1 MKKKTTQTKME
12 KRFFLLIAILALIAI
27 GVVAYG
33 VGSTLTGGYSRDRPV
48 TEETGAEKDNG
59 TTDGAFIKK
68 VSIGDTYGTVTPG
81 SEKDSYLIEAVLPA
95 DTDITQISC
104 TLELADGAS
113 LAEESNCIINDL
125 GGQLLLNLGVENA
138 QLTVEK
144 DGKTQ
149 IYLVELSISES

>member
-1 MKKKTTQTKME
+1 MKKQHKSTE
-12 KRFFLLIAILALIAI
+12 KRFFLLVGILALLSI
-27 GVVAYG
+27 GILAYG
-33 VGSTLTGGYSRDRPV
+33 VGTMLAGGNSRDRPG

-68 VSIGDTYGTVTPG
+68 VSIGDTYGTVTQG
-81 SEKDSYLIEAVLPA
+81 SEKDSYLIEAALPA

-104 TLELADGAS
+104 TLELTDGAS

-138 QLTVEK
+138 QLAVEK

>member
-1 MKKKTTQTKME
+1 MKKQHKSTE
-12 KRFFLLIAILALIAI
+12 KRFFLLVGILALLSI
-27 GVVAYG
+27 GILAYG
-33 VGSTLTGGYSRDRPV
+33 AGTMLAGGNSRDRPV
-48 TEETGAEKDNG
+48 TEETGDEKDNG

-68 VSIGDTYGTVTPG
+68 VSIGDTYGTVTQG
-81 SEKDSYLIEAVLPA
+81 SEKDSYLIEAALPA

-104 TLELADGAS
+104 TLELVDGAS

>member
-1 MKKKTTQTKME
+1 MKKQHKSTE
-12 KRFFLLIAILALIAI
+12 KRFFLLVGILALLSI
-27 GVVAYG
+27 GILAYG
-33 VGSTLTGGYSRDRPV
+33 VGTMLAGGHSRDRPV
-48 TEETGAEKDNG
+48 TEENDAEKDNG

-68 VSIGDTYGTVTPG
+68 VSIGDTYGTVTQG
-81 SEKDSYLIEAVLPA
+81 SEKDSYLIEAALPA
-95 DTDITQISC
+95 DTDTTQISC
-104 TLELADGAS
+104 TLELTDGAS

-138 QLTVEK
+138 QLAVEK

>member
-1 MKKKTTQTKME
+1 MKKQHKSTE
-12 KRFFLLIAILALIAI
+12 KRFFLLVGILALLSI
-27 GVVAYG
+27 GILAYG
-33 VGSTLTGGYSRDRPV
+33 VGTMLAGGNSRDRPV

-81 SEKDSYLIEAVLPA
+81 SEKDSYLIEAAFPA

-104 TLELADGAS
+104 TLELTDGAS

-138 QLTVEK
+138 QLAVEK

>member
-1 MKKKTTQTKME
+1 MKKQHKSTE
-12 KRFFLLIAILALIAI
+12 KRFFLLVGILALLSI
-27 GVVAYG
+27 GILAYG
-33 VGSTLTGGYSRDRPV
+33 VGTMLAGGNSRDRPV

-68 VSIGDTYGTVTPG
+68 VSIGDTYGTVTQG
-81 SEKDSYLIEAVLPA
+81 SEKDSYLIEAALPA

-104 TLELADGAS
+104 TLELTDGAS

-138 QLTVEK
+138 QLAVEK

>member
-1 MKKKTTQTKME
+1 MKKQHKSTE
-12 KRFFLLIAILALIAI
+12 KRFFLLVGILALLSLGIL
-27 GVVAYG
+27 AYG
-33 VGSTLTGGYSRDRPV
+33 VGTMLAGGNSRDRPV

-68 VSIGDTYGTVTPG
+68 VSIGDTYGTVTQG
-81 SEKDSYLIEAVLPA
+81 SEKDSYLIEAALPA

-104 TLELADGAS
+104 TLELTDGAS

-138 QLTVEK
+138 QLAVEK

>member
-1 MKKKTTQTKME
+1 MKKKQHTSTE
-12 KRFFLLIAILALIAI
+12 KRFSLLIGILGLLAIGILA
-27 GVVAYG
+27 YG
-33 VGSTLTGGYSRDRPV
+33 AGTMLAGGHIRDRPV
-48 TEETGAEKDNG
+48 IEETGAEKDNG

-68 VSIGDTYGTVTPG
+68 VSIGDTYGTVTQG
-81 SEKDSYLIEAVLPA
+81 SEKDSYLIEAALPA

-104 TLELADGAS
+104 TLELTDGAS

-125 GGQLLLNLGVENA
+125 GGQLLLNLGVADA
-138 QLTVEK
+138 QLAVEK

>member
-1 MKKKTTQTKME
+1 MKKKQHTSTE
-12 KRFFLLIAILALIAI
+12 KRFFLLIGILGLLAIGILA
-27 GVVAYG
+27 YG
-33 VGSTLTGGYSRDRPV
+33 AGTMLAGGHIRDRPV
-48 TEETGAEKDNG
+48 TEENGTEKDDG

-104 TLELADGAS
+104 TLELVDGAS

-138 QLTVEK
+138 QLAVEK

-149 IYLVELSISES
+149 IYLVELSISEP